1 MLNVRMIGS
10 MRGVL
15 LRVPM
20 MVVWL
25 AGCSSSSQTT
35 RPVEVAGNTGPVA
48 KSASAASQEQAAAP
62 VSAAVSARLRE
73 IAASGRLEGMER
85 PNFSDY
91 RKHVQAVY
99 ETSNYAPLWL
109 NGDRPTAQ
117 ALGIIKAVE
126 ASAQKGLNPADYDA
140 SRWGGRVGAL
150 GGATDAKKAEF
161 DAALTVATMRF
172 ISDLRVGRVN
182 PKHFNFGIDVQAK
195 KYDLP
200 QFVLQQVVRAPDVQ
214 AVLNEVEPPF
224 DGYRRTE
231 TALQQYLQLEIKG
244 DGPKVLE
251 VTKGV
256 GVGDAYAGMGPLV
269 ARLRLLGDMPA
280 GGEVQAYDGPVADGV
295 KRFQVRHGLAADGK
309 LGPATVKALNVS
321 LAHRVQQLANAL
333 ERWRWLPPQF
343 PEPPV
348 VVNIPEFRLRA
359 FERGEKVALAMNVV
373 VGKAA
378 PTQTPVFTDTIK
390 FIVFRPYWNVPSGI
404 LRRTVIPG
412 IEKSS
417 GYIESQRFEVT
428 DSGGRPVAA
437 SGDVAAGLR
446 SGKYSIRQKP
456 GPKNSLGLIKFMFPN
471 SHSVYLHSTPST
483 ELFSQSRRDFSSGC
497 IRVEQ
502 PAELAAFLLRNQTD
516 GGQPWTTARAQTAMD
531 SGKDNWQVNLATPV
545 PVLLLYV
552 TAVAEED
559 GTVHFF
565 DDIYGHDRKLEA
577 VLAKGPPYP

>member
-1 MLNVRMIGS
+1 VFNVRMIGS
-10 MRGVL
+10 MRGAL
-15 LRVPM
+15 LRVAVM
-20 MVVWL
+20 ALCL

-35 RPVEVAGNTGPVA
+35 RPMEVASSGAP
-48 KSASAASQEQAAAP
+48 AARVHEQPAAP
-62 VSAAVSARLRE
+62 VSAALSARLRE
-73 IAASGRLEGMER
+73 IAASGRLGGMER

-99 ETSNYAPLWL
+99 EASNYAPLWL
-109 NGDRPTAQ
+109 NGDQPTTQ
-117 ALGIIKAVE
+117 ALGVIKAVE

-140 SRWGGRVGAL
+140 SRWNDRVGAL

-161 DAALTVATMRF
+161 DAALTVATMRY
-172 ISDLRVGRVN
+172 ISDLRIGRVN

-200 QFVLQQVVRAPDVQ
+200 QFVLQQVVRAPDVL

-231 TALQQYLQLEIKG
+231 AALQQYLQLEAKG
-244 DGPKVLE
+244 DGPKVPE
-251 VTKGV
+251 VTKSV
-256 GVGDAYAGMGPLV
+256 GIGDAYAGVGPLV

-280 GGEVQAYDGPVADGV
+280 GGDVQAYDAAVADGV
-295 KRFQVRHGLAADGK
+295 KRFQERHGLAADGK
-309 LGPATVKALNVS
+309 LGAATVKALNVP
-321 LAHRVQQLANAL
+321 LADRTRQLANAM
-333 ERWRWLPPQF
+333 ERWRWLPPEF
-343 PEPPV
+343 PQPPV

-359 FERGEKVALAMNVV
+359 FEGGEKVALAMNVV

-390 FIVFRPYWNVPSGI
+390 FIVFRPYWNVPPGI

-428 DSGGRPVAA
+428 DSSGRPVGA

-516 GGQPWTTARAQTAMD
+516 GGQPWTAERAQTAMD
-531 SGKDNWQVNLATPV
+531 SGKDNQQVNLKTPV

-559 GTVHFF
+559 GSVHFF
-565 DDIYGHDRKLEA
+565 DDIYGHDRKLNA

>member
-1 MLNVRMIGS
+1 VLNVRMS
-10 MRGVL
+10 MRGSL
-15 LRVPM
+15 LRVPVM
-20 MVVWL
+20 AVWL
-25 AGCSSSSQTT
+25 AGCSSPSQTA
-35 RPVEVAGNTGPVA
+35 RPVEVASTAGSAA
-48 KSASAASQEQAAAP
+48 KGAPAASQEQDMAP
-62 VSAAVSARLRE
+62 ISAAMSARLRE
-73 IAASGRLEGMER
+73 IAASGRLDGMER

-99 ETSNYAPLWL
+99 EATNYAPLWL
-109 NGDRPTAQ
+109 NGNQPTAP
-117 ALGIIKAVE
+117 ALGVIQAVE

-140 SRWGGRVGAL
+140 SLWSGRVGAL

-161 DAALTVATMRF
+161 DAALTVATMRY
-172 ISDLRVGRVN
+172 ISDLHIGRVN
-182 PKHFNFGIDVQAK
+182 PKHFKFGIDVQSK
-195 KYDLP
+195 LYDLP
-200 QFVLQQVVRAPDVQ
+200 QFVLQQMVRAGDVQ

-231 TALQQYLQLEIKG
+231 VALQQYLQLEAKG
-244 DGPKVLE
+244 DGPKVPE

-256 GVGDAYAGMGPLV
+256 GVGDAYAGVGPLV

-280 GGEVQAYDGPVADGV
+280 GGDVAAYDGSVGDGV
-295 KRFQVRHGLAADGK
+295 KHFQVRHGLAADGK
-309 LGPATVKALNVS
+309 LGPATVKALNVP
-321 LAHRVQQLANAL
+321 LANRVQQLANAL

-359 FERGEKVALAMNVV
+359 FEHGEKVALAMNVV

-390 FIVFRPYWNVPSGI
+390 FIVFRPYWNVPPGI

-417 GYIESQRFEVT
+417 SYIESQRFEVT
-428 DSGGRPVAA
+428 DSSGRPVAA

-516 GGQPWTTARAQTAMD
+516 GGQPWTAERAQTAMD

>member
-1 MLNVRMIGS
+1 VFNVRMIGS
-10 MRGVL
+10 MRGAL
-15 LRVPM
+15 LRVAVM
-20 MVVWL
+20 ALCL

-35 RPVEVAGNTGPVA
+35 RPVEVASSGAPVA
-48 KSASAASQEQAAAP
+48 RVQEQPAAP
-62 VSAAVSARLRE
+62 VSAALSARLRE

-99 ETSNYAPLWL
+99 EASNYAPLWL
-109 NGDRPTAQ
+109 NGDQPTAQ
-117 ALGIIKAVE
+117 ALGVIKAVE
-126 ASAQKGLNPADYDA
+126 ASEQKGLNPADYDA
-140 SRWGGRVGAL
+140 SRWSERVNAL
-150 GGATDAKKAEF
+150 KGSADAKRAEF
-161 DAALTVATMRF
+161 DAALTVGAMRF
-172 ISDLRVGRVN
+172 ISDLHIGRVN
-182 PKHFNFGIDVQAK
+182 PKHFNFGIDVQSK
-195 KYDLP
+195 IYDLP
-200 QFVLQQVVRAPDVQ
+200 QFLLQQVVHAGDVQ
-214 AVLNEVEPPF
+214 AVLNSVEPPY

-231 TALQQYLQLEIKG
+231 AALQQYLQLEAKG
-244 DGPKVLE
+244 DGPKVPE

-256 GVGDAYAGMGPLV
+256 GVGDAYAGVGPLV
-269 ARLRLLGDMPA
+269 ARLRLLGDMPV
-280 GGEVQAYDGPVADGV
+280 GGDVQAYDAAVAGGV
-295 KRFQVRHGLAADGK
+295 KRFQERHGLSADGK
-309 LGPATVKALNVS
+309 LGAATVKALNVP
-321 LAHRVQQLANAL
+321 LADRTRQLANAM
-333 ERWRWLPPQF
+333 ERWRWLPPEF
-343 PEPPV
+343 PQPPV

-359 FERGEKVALAMNVV
+359 FEGGEKVALAMNVV

-390 FIVFRPYWNVPSGI
+390 FIVFRPYWNVPPGI

-428 DSGGRPVAA
+428 DSSGRPVAA

-497 IRVEQ
+497 IRVEE

-516 GGQPWTTARAQTAMD
+516 GGQPWTAQRAQTAMD
-531 SGKDNWQVNLATPV
+531 SGKDNQQVNLKTPV

-559 GTVHFF
+559 GSVHFF
-565 DDIYGHDRKLEA
+565 DDIYGHDRKLNA